1 MTYTEPDD
9 CGLLGRP
16 DPNPDVPPEARIRL
30 YTRNECEDHLKGIWF
45 PNGECARQEGGTFS
59 AMCAHLNSSWKAS
72 LYSWRW
78 YIGGAVAVGGYL
90 AWQRRRK

>member
-1 MTYTEPDD
+1 
-9 CGLLGRP
+9 
-16 DPNPDVPPEARIRL
+16 
-30 YTRNECEDHLKGIWF
+30 
-45 PNGECARQEGGTFS
+45 
-59 AMCAHLNSSWKAS
+59 MCAHLNSSWKAS